1 MIITFR
7 QVNSANLEVQRDLY
21 KSGFW
26 YEDTRLNQATVY
38 WTVLPSKETAG
49 VFYHG
54 TRWLDRIAGFREGH
68 IFIPSIT
75 LSKLLQPRIRVS
87 LRDVIRHEYG
97 HGFAHYYPELIIRS
111 KEFRRVFSGHYYAD
125 EPTKVYDSASYVSS
139 YAQTCPMEDFAET
152 FMVYVRRH
160 GKPLK
165 NGNERLEAKWD
176 FVRLLASSCI

>member
-1 MIITFR
+1 MYITYY
-7 QVNSANLEVQRDLY
+7 QVKRATYDVQRDLY

-26 YEDTRLNQATVY
+26 FEDTRLNEVTVH

-54 TRWLDRIAGFREGH
+54 TRWLDRIAGFKEGH

-139 YAQTCPMEDFAET
+139 YAQTSPMEDFAET

-165 NGNERLEAKWD
+165 NMNERLEAKWK
-176 FVRLLASSCI
+176 FMEALRASV